1 MCVYVRVCVYV
12 HRMAFGRT
20 LTSLSSSLHPPHTQ
34 NNKKGGKMYIQDKM
48 EEYADEIFDRLAKVR
63 RPAFARLSCCVDSFV
78 HSWLVD

>member
-1 MCVYVRVCVYV
+1 
-12 HRMAFGRT
+12 
-20 LTSLSSSLHPPHTQ
+20 
-34 NNKKGGKMYIQDKM
+34 MYIQDKM